1 MIERGKRPWRQSA
14 QEYARGI
21 VGGLFF
27 SLPLLFTMEVWWAGF
42 VLPPGRLLV
51 GLLGTL
57 LLLIGYNRYA
67 GIRKEADFLDTAI
80 ESVEELGLGIVV
92 AVGSLWLL
100 GRITLEMPIDEII
113 GKTVTEAVV
122 VAIGV
127 SIGTAELGGADRQEQ
142 DQDQDQGVGEE
153 RASRR
158 HPWRALVDQLALA
171 LCGAVLVGAN
181 IGPTDEIPLLASEAT
196 PARLLGIVALS
207 IVLAMIVLFFS
218 DFMGASPV
226 SDVGWAHVL
235 RWTAI
240 TYATALLASAALL
253 GFFGPFEQ
261 VDLGMMV
268 AQTVMLA
275 LVSTLGAS
283 AGRLLLS

>member
-1 MIERGKRPWRQSA
+1 VSERDKRPWRQSA

-80 ESVEELGLGIVV
+80 ESVEELGLGILV

-100 GRITLEMPIDEII
+100 GRITLEMPLDEII

-127 SIGTAELGGADRQEQ
+127 SIGTAELGGAGQEQ
-142 DQDQDQGVGEE
+142 DQGVEEE

-158 HPWRALVDQLALA
+158 HPWRALLDQLALA

-181 IGPTDEIPLLASEAT
+181 IAPTEEIPLLASEAT
-196 PARLLGIVALS
+196 PARLLGVVALS

-218 DFMGASPV
+218 DFMGAPPV

-253 GFFGPFEQ
+253 GFFGRFEQ
-261 VDLGMMV
+261 VDLGMMI
-268 AQTVMLA
+268 AQTVMLG

>member
-1 MIERGKRPWRQSA
+1 VSERGKRPWRQSA
-14 QEYARGI
+14 QEYARGV

-51 GLLGTL
+51 GLLVTL

-67 GIRKEADFLDTAI
+67 GIRKDADFLDTLI

-92 AVGSLWLL
+92 AAGSLWLF
-100 GRITLEMPIDEII
+100 GRITLEMPVDEIV

-127 SIGTAELGGADRQEQ
+127 SIGTAELGGADHE
-142 DQDQDQGVGEE
+142 DQGVDG
-153 RASRR
+153 AQPSRR
-158 HPWRALVDQLALA
+158 HPWRALLDQFALA
-171 LCGAVLVGAN
+171 LCGAVLVAAN
-181 IGPTDEIPLLASEAT
+181 IGPTEEIPLLASEAT
-196 PARLLGIVALS
+196 PERLLGVVALS
-207 IVLAMIVLFFS
+207 IVLAMVVLYFS
-218 DFMGASPV
+218 DFMGAQPV

-240 TYATALLASAALL
+240 TYAAALLASVGLL
-253 GFFGPFEQ
+253 GFFGRFEQ
-261 VDLGMMV
+261 IGPAMV
-268 AQTVMLA
+268 IGQTVMLA
-275 LVSTLGAS
+275 LVATLGAS